1 MSEPYKLYRNRF
13 KAGPDAAHRARV
25 DQPEIKARGAMKI
38 LLAEDDRQVAAFVIA
53 GLEESGHSV
62 DHVADGREALSYC
75 MYNHCDVAVFDRMM
89 PGMDGLSVLKALRA
103 SGNRLPVLMVT
114 ALGDVDSRVEGLQA
128 GADDYLAKPFHF
140 SELLARVVALTR
152 RDRETAEVAEL
163 KVHDLTLD
171 LLARTAHRQWHMI
184 ELQSKEFALLEVL
197 MRNAGRV
204 VTRTMLLEK
213 VWNFNFDP
221 NSSVVETHISRL
233 RSKVDKPFDPI
244 LIHTIR
250 SIGYSIHGPR

>member
-1 MSEPYKLYRNRF
+1 
-13 KAGPDAAHRARV
+13 
-25 DQPEIKARGAMKI
+25 MKI
-38 LLAEDDRQVAAFVIA
+38 LLAEDDRKVAAFIIA
-53 GLEESGHSV
+53 GLEENGHSV

-75 MYNHCDVAVFDRMM
+75 LYNDCDLAVLDRMM
-89 PGMDGLSVLKALRA
+89 PGMDGLSVLRAMRA
-103 SGNRLPVLMVT
+103 SGKTLPVLMLT
-114 ALGDVDSRVEGLQA
+114 ALGDVEARVEGLQA

-152 RDRETAEVAEL
+152 RRSETAEVAEL
-163 KVHDLTLD
+163 RVHDLSLD
-171 LLARTAHRQWHMI
+171 LLARTAHRQGQSI
-184 ELQSKEFALLEVL
+184 TLQTKEFALLEVL

-221 NSSVVETHISRL
+221 NTSVVETHISRL
-233 RSKVDKPFDPI
+233 RSKVDKPFAPD

-250 SIGYSIHGPR
+250 NVGYSLHAPR